1 MTQIMKKKII
11 SVVLGFFVVAST
23 LFTIL
28 ALNITPVTLKRDIFE
43 YEYKPGDSIIIC
55 SDGLSG
61 MVEDATILK
70 TVQDGKS
77 SKEIADNLCELAKKN
92 GGVDNITVIAIRI
105 MEEES
110 SI

>member
-43 YEYKPGDSIIIC
+43 YEYGSVISNNPADYVNANESVINEVKLNFSNLKNEI
-55 SDGLSG
+55 GLYKVSEL
-61 MVEDATILK
+61 MQVLNFHFILK
-70 TVQDGKS
+70 
-77 SKEIADNLCELAKKN
+77 
-92 GGVDNITVIAIRI
+92 
-105 MEEES
+105 
-110 SI
+110 